1 MIWTKNKAPLKS
13 TATLADLD
21 GKMLKNRFWEALK
34 LEKCRDGPCHKEF
47 DVKRKG
53 PKNWSSHSKLM
64 VHPKTLEAFW
74 SVLVTS
80 GRYLRNSF
88 LTRGF
93 KVTCFGHLICVFLSH
108 KNVSIFDTE
117 TYKSCKCEYV
127 YIHVCVIQALNT
139 LFPNTS
145 IKNLRVG
152 LYVTSGRWD
161 GWNPA
166 CSGLCSLMKF
176 LGTWSSCCFKVLIDI
191 DMDIKMWSG
200 PSMDWL
206 WLYVVARLWC
216 LWVHSTWLR

>member
-127 YIHVCVIQALNT
+127 YIHVCVW
-139 LFPNTS
+139 
-145 IKNLRVG
+145 
-152 LYVTSGRWD
+152 Y
-161 GWNPA
+161 
-166 CSGLCSLMKF
+166 
-176 LGTWSSCCFKVLIDI
+176 
-191 DMDIKMWSG
+191 
-200 PSMDWL
+200 
-206 WLYVVARLWC
+206 RLWIHFFQTP
-216 LWVHSTWLR
+216 VSKTWELDSMLLPAGETDGILRAVACAAWWNFLERGQAVVSRYW